1 MWPDLFRIPTSDGSF
16 PVHTWGLM
24 ITLAFL
30 AAAGVTQARSRAA
43 GIDGDKL
50 PGLYL
55 VAFVCGLAGAR
66 LLHFTMAEPERFFHD
81 PLVFFRIWE
90 GGFAFYGGVLVAIA
104 GCLAYAVALKIPF
117 WRLADLTSP
126 AIMLGLALGR
136 IGCFSAGCCH
146 GSVRALPSGA
156 VNLLPDGFTGGRLW
170 AAGQAPF
177 LLTEP
182 FHGVGT
188 NHQPLLPTQLWEA
201 AAAFVL
207 FLLLSWRWRRR
218 RYDGQVFAWL
228 LLLYPLA
235 RSTIEHFR
243 GDTIRGVDWLGW
255 FSTSQLISIPVFVA
269 GLLIALLLR
278 GRGLAATER
287 AADDDADLLDELRRE
302 R

>member
-1 MWPDLFRIPTSDGSF
+1 MWPDLFHVSTSDGSF
-16 PVHTWGLM
+16 PLHTWGLM

-30 AAAGVTQARSRAA
+30 AAAGVTQTRAKAA
-43 GIDGDKL
+43 GIDADKL

-81 PLVFFRIWE
+81 PLVFFRVWE
-90 GGFAFYGGVLVAIA
+90 GGFAFYGGVLLAVV
-104 GCLAYAVALKIPF
+104 GCFTYALLLKMPV
-117 WRLADLTSP
+117 WKLADLTSP

-146 GSVRALPSGA
+146 GAVRALPAGA
-156 VNLLPDGFTGGRLW
+156 VNLLPDGFSGGRLW
-170 AAGQAPF
+170 AFGQAPF

-182 FHGVGT
+182 FHGVGI
-188 NHQPLLPTQLWEA
+188 NHQPLLPTQLWASA
-201 AAAFVL
+201 AALCL
-207 FLLLSWRWRRR
+207 FLLLAWRWRNR

-228 LLLYPLA
+228 LLTYPLV

-243 GDTIRGVDWLGW
+243 GDTIRGLDWLGL
-255 FSTSQLISIPVFVA
+255 FTTSQLVSIPVFVA
-269 GLLIALLLR
+269 GLVLVLVR
-278 GRGLAATER
+278 RRSGLAAVER
-287 AADDDADLLDELRRE
+287 RDEDADLLEELRRE